1 MKSTINSNPLEFEG
15 LRHKQKVQRTVAQ
28 LPPGQN
34 KERPPLTMEP
44 SIDDPL
50 ATTITLPT
58 QAIKSFS
65 VTPAQAGVQ
74 SKDLDSRFRGND
86 GNRGNKNTPRSL
98 YRSGNKRVKSGGAA
112 V

>member
-1 MKSTINSNPLEFEG
+1 MKSTINSNPLGFKG
-15 LRHKQKVQRTVAQ
+15 LRHKQKVQRVAAQ

-50 ATTITLPT
+50 A
-58 QAIKSFS
+58 A
-65 VTPAQAGVQ
+65 V
-74 SKDLDSRFRGND
+74 
-86 GNRGNKNTPRSL
+86 KNIMR
-98 YRSGNKRVKSGGAA
+98 RVDFVVNEYTEAEGFMH